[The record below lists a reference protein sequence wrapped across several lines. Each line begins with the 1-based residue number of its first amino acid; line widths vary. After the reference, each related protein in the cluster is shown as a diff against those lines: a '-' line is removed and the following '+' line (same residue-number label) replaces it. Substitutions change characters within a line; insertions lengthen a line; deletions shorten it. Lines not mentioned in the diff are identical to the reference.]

1 MATYNQVKLAGVVG
15 YTQLYPGRVFYPL
28 EKLLSG
34 LPRIWA
40 VKLVS
45 NMQNKLVGKPFYNPN
60 FIDGNT
66 SLIDV
71 PRFFFGP
78 NNRDQIVDAIQRYK
92 SYLRIEAE
100 RQQQPMEY
108 ATGSETPL
116 LLLKHIMAMPES
128 TSTSEIPELERNL
141 YTAFLIAND
150 LTFNRNQGKVPYTQ
164 DEDLEMYLSCLLMSQ
179 YAYNDFTNQ
188 EVDLNDLI
196 KSQNTRTDKFFIF
209 VSQHPQLKDLYYEFL
224 QKYGLLCWNDY
235 LRTYW
240 SIQSL
245 VRNKTGI
252 VDFEQLKD
260 DDGLLSE
267 QIVDKDSIDIHEV
280 VPLEKNIDYQTFREK
295 PFIKIAP
302 HQYAVID
309 VSFMIYR
316 MFDGL
321 YFIFNDLWQLKH
333 PDNKQGFNRI
343 FTTEFSEETVL
354 VNCLK
359 EISNSHG
366 WFSLSDNECKSVVPE
381 KKLSSPPDFYIRN
394 RKNVILFECKDVKIP
409 KEVKAEGSIQQLLDE
424 VAKDFVGYLDTD
436 KNKWRYKGI
445 GQLVRNAK
453 RIKNGEFTWDIK
465 AEKDS
470 RIFLVLVL
478 ADARQVA
485 IGWKNYLNR
494 KMIEEC
500 IRQKIDYSKVYPLIL
515 MDLGT
520 LTLYKNNFKKHG
532 FLRYFYN
539 YYYSTTFLPLSIP
552 VGDIMTNIINQTLSF
567 SGYMK
572 REKLLGGEEFRRNV
586 MGALTKPLK
595 DPSNHSHVTKT
606 IEYADLYDDKR
617 LEPERYLDGINKRWL
632 VEGIVHMISVDKFD
646 SFSMDA
652 ERGLMVMFQ
661 KYKNN
666 TEVKRLFHRLKA
678 QEESHKGLW
687 LTFINHQALFR
698 LLTRVLMLPNET
710 NGIGESLEAYTALLK
725 SILAQNSIEMR
736 REKEILERIDG
747 ESELRDAKIIMQQDV
762 LNIDQFGE
770 NMKELEQA
778 QMLKFLV
785 LAEFGKEH
793 KEVGKAI
800 KKVVNNHGFND
811 EFSYVLLAQMPLT
824 VYHDKES
831 FKEGLYYIRQRDFIQ
846 MNALKLWNE
855 FVNYI
860 TDKCISI
867 WDREKMSIILTEPE
881 LLDNTCFRKYPV
893 LKMSDDEYLI
903 VSKPYYT
910 HLLYDGFWWN
920 VKEELKEIYP
930 DSMVMNILTKDFAE
944 EKLFYRLVK
953 LMIGDRRIRI
963 YNGYCFEA
971 QQSAP
976 DAAIKTRHHLFMFEY
991 KDIRIDRRVSDG
1003 SDMNL
1008 MMDFIDNRLNKDK
1021 GKMGGSKGLPQLVS
1035 NMEDFFTGKHP
1046 WGEYYRKGNVLVHPI
1061 IVINSRLFG
1070 VRGINYILQH
1080 KLHERIIKN
1089 EVLRRHIN
1097 EIGELLVIDYDM
1109 LLLVASWSYKDF
1121 GQFHDLLYS
1130 YQAHVRKGQDMVTRC
1145 TSFRHYMMNKWEF
1158 EMTKKE
1164 KKKFNRGYKKVVKTM
1179 VKTTD
1184 NIKRFQ

>member
-1 MATYNQVKLAGVVG
+1 M
-15 YTQLYPGRVFYPL
+15 YPL
-28 EKLLSG
+28 EKLLTG

-40 VKLVS
+40 IKLVS

-60 FIDGNT
+60 FIDKDT
-66 SLIDV
+66 SQIDV

-78 NNRDQIVDAIQRYK
+78 NNLDQLVDAIQRYK
-92 SYLRIEAE
+92 SYLELEAE

-128 TSTSEIPELERNL
+128 TRTSEITELEKNL

-150 LTFNRNQGKVPYTQ
+150 ITFNRNQGKAPYNPN
-164 DEDLEMYLSCLLMSQ
+164 EDLELYLSCLLMSQ

-188 EVDLNDLI
+188 EIDLNDLI
-196 KSQNTRTDKFFIF
+196 RSQNTRTDKFFIF
-209 VSQHPQLKDLYYEFL
+209 VSEHPQLKDLYYEFL
-224 QKYGLLCWNDY
+224 QKYGLLCWKDY

-321 YFIFNDLWQLKH
+321 YFIFNDLWQQKH
-333 PDNKQGFNRI
+333 PDNQQGFNRI

-359 EISNSHG
+359 EISNSHE
-366 WFSLSDNECKSVVPE
+366 WFSLSDNECRSIVPE

-394 RKNVILFECKDVKIP
+394 GNNVILFECKDVKIP
-409 KEVKAEGSIQQLLDE
+409 KEVKAEGTIQQLLDE
-424 VAKDFVGYLDTD
+424 VTKDFVGYLDKE

-453 RIKNGEFTWDIK
+453 RIKNGEFTWDIEAK
-465 AEKDS
+465 TDS
-470 RIFLVLVL
+470 NIFLVLVL

-485 IGWKNYLNR
+485 IGWKNFLHR

-500 IRQKIDYSKVYPLIL
+500 IRQKTDYSKIYPLIL

-520 LTLYKNNFKKHG
+520 LTLYKNNFMKDG
-532 FLRYFYN
+532 LLRYFYS
-539 YYYSTTFLPLSIP
+539 YYHSTAFHPSSIP
-552 VGDIMTNIINQTLSF
+552 VGDMMTNIVNQTLSF

-572 REKLLGGEEFRRNV
+572 REKLLGGEEFRNIV
-586 MGALTKPLK
+586 MGAFTKPLK
-595 DPSNHSHVTKT
+595 KSFNHTHVTKT
-606 IEYADLYDDKR
+606 LEYVDLYDDKYQP
-617 LEPERYLDGINKRWL
+617 PEIYLSGINKRWL

-646 SFSMDA
+646 SFSMEA
-652 ERGLMVMFQ
+652 ERGLMVLFQ
-661 KYKNN
+661 KHKDN
-666 TEVKRLFHRLKA
+666 TEVKKLFRRLKA
-678 QEESHKGLW
+678 QEESCKGVW

-698 LLTRVLMLPNET
+698 LLTIILMLPNET

-725 SILAQNSIEMR
+725 AILAQNSIEMR
-736 REKEILERIDG
+736 REKIILERIDG
-747 ESELRDAKIIMQQDV
+747 ESEIRDAKIIMQQDV

-778 QMLKFLV
+778 QILKFLV
-785 LAEFGKEH
+785 LTEFGKEH
-793 KEVGKAI
+793 EEVGKAI
-800 KKVVNNHGFND
+800 KKVVNNHGFHN
-811 EFSYVLLAQMPLT
+811 EYSYVLLAQMPLM
-824 VYHDKES
+824 VYHDKEN
-831 FKEGLYYIRQRDFIQ
+831 FNEGLYYIRRQDYMQ
-846 MNALKLWNE
+846 MNALILWNE

-860 TDKCISI
+860 TDKCINI
-867 WDREKMSIILTEPE
+867 WDTERMSTILTEPE

-920 VKEELKEIYP
+920 VKEELKETYP
-930 DSMVMNILTKDFAE
+930 DSVVMNLLTKEFAE
-944 EKLFYRLVK
+944 EKLFYRLIK

-976 DAAIKTRHHLFMFEY
+976 DAAIKTRHHVYMFEY
-991 KDIRIDRRVSDG
+991 KDIRIERRVSDG
-1003 SDMNL
+1003 SDMSL
-1008 MMDFIDNRLNKDK
+1008 MMDYIDNRLNKDK
-1021 GKMGGSKGLPQLVS
+1021 GKTGGNKGLPQLVS
-1035 NMEDFFTGKHP
+1035 NMEDFFTGKRP
-1046 WGEYYRKGNVLVHPI
+1046 WKEYYRKGNVVVHPI
-1061 IVINSRLFG
+1061 MVINSRLFG
-1070 VRGINYILQH
+1070 VRGINYIMQH
-1080 KLHERIIKN
+1080 KLHKRIIEN
-1089 EVLRRHIN
+1089 EVLREHIN

-1109 LLLVASWSYKDF
+1109 LLLVTSWAYKDF
-1121 GQFHDLLYS
+1121 GKFHNLLNS
-1130 YQAHVRKGQDMVTRC
+1130 YQTHVRKGQDMVTRC
-1145 TSFRHYMMNKWEF
+1145 TSFRHYVMNRWEL

-1164 KKKFNRGYKKVVKTM
+1164 KKKFNSGYKKVVRAM
-1179 VKTTD
+1179 VKTTGHVQ
-1184 NIKRFQ
+1184 RFL